1 MGGLRT
7 VTVLEHEVIPVFE
20 GGHMPDVSAEIAPW
34 LSEPEAQALLRLN
47 DLRRGFCQRLSGGI
61 KLAQHCGIV
70 RLPTCVVEV
79 LPKVGMADAR
89 TTDELERSRG
99 ALLAMLHSARQVAIT
114 KVGTAP
120 QQAVRAPLLD
130 IFIEAF
136 LHCALDQAR
145 RGLISRYVA
154 HADDLPVIKGRFQ
167 AHGHVRRNLARP
179 HLLHCEYDEF
189 TADNAYNR
197 AVRATLDACRTWVI
211 NGNTQRLWFETHARY
226 ASISS
231 VRMSAKDVAS
241 LPRDRTTQ
249 RYVPLLTWCEWILA
263 MASPAMS
270 AGATQAPGLLFDM
283 NKLFEA
289 HVAKREEDAAGTD
302 RIVHKQG
309 PPLHLAARG
318 ATGVFLLKPDI
329 TVWKVDQNGAASGI
343 DRVVDAKWKRLKPA
357 LPDYGVDEA
366 DVYQLLAYA
375 MRYGCSALE
384 LVYPMPDGLET
395 QLPPPAFKILTAG
408 GDQNTE
414 IVVTV
419 KLIPLWTRD
428 MSNPSMQDPRLA
440 EAETEFAST

>member
-1 MGGLRT
+1 MAGLRT

-20 GGHMPDVSAEIAPW
+20 EAHVPDVLAEVTPW
-34 LSEPEAQALLRLN
+34 LSEAEAEALLRLN
-47 DLRRGFCQRLSGGI
+47 DLRRGFCQRLSGGV

-89 TTDELERSRG
+89 TNGELDRSRG

-130 IFIEAF
+130 VFIEAF
-136 LHCALDQAR
+136 LYCALDQAR

-167 AHGHVRRNLARP
+167 ARHVRRNLARP

-197 AVRATLDACRTWVI
+197 AVRATLDACRTWI
-211 NGNTQRLWFETHARY
+211 FDGNTQRLWFETHARY

-231 VRMSAKDVAS
+231 VRMLAKDVAS
-241 LPRDRTTQ
+241 LSRDRTTH
-249 RYVPLLTWCEWILA
+249 RYDPLLKWCEWILA
-263 MASPAMS
+263 IASPAIS
-270 AGATQAPGLLFDM
+270 AGVTNAPGLLFDM

-289 HVAKREEDAAGTD
+289 HVIKLEHKDAGAD
-302 RIVHKQG
+302 RVVHSQG
-309 PPLHLAARG
+309 PPLHLATRCSKD
-318 ATGVFLLKPDI
+318 VFLLKPDI
-329 TVWKVDQNGAASGI
+329 TVWKTDEKSGTVSI
-343 DRVVDAKWKRLKPA
+343 ERVVDAKWKRLNPSA
-357 LPDYGVDEA
+357 PDYGVDEA

-375 MRYGCSALE
+375 MRYGCKVLE
-384 LVYPMPDGLET
+384 LAYPTPESAEGQTEY
-395 QLPPPAFKILTAG
+395 PSFRILTYSAEP
-408 GDQNTE
+408 QE
-414 IVVTV
+414 PLVITV
-419 KLIPLWTRD
+419 KLVSL
-428 MSNPSMQDPRLA
+428 N
-440 EAETEFAST
+440 F

>member
-20 GGHMPDVSAEIAPW
+20 GGHVPDVSPEVTPW
-34 LSEPEAQALLRLN
+34 LSEAEAQALLRLN

-89 TTDELERSRG
+89 TTDELEQSRG

-145 RGLISRYVA
+145 KGLISRYVA
-154 HADDLPVIKGRFQ
+154 HADDLPVIKGRFE

-197 AVRATLDACRTWVI
+197 AVRATLDTCRAWCI

-241 LPRDRTTQ
+241 LPRDRTTH
-249 RYVPLLTWCEWILA
+249 RYAPLLTWCEWILV

-289 HVAKREEDAAGTD
+289 HVAKCEEDAAGPD
-302 RIVHKQG
+302 QIVQKQG
-309 PPLHLAARG
+309 PPLHLAVRG
-318 ATGVFLLKPDI
+318 EKNVFMLKPDI
-329 TVWKVDQNGAASGI
+329 TVWKVDQNGATSDI
-343 DRVVDAKWKRLKPA
+343 DRVVDAKWKRLNPA
-357 LPDYGVDEA
+357 VPDYGVDEA

-375 MRYGCSALE
+375 IRYRCTTLE
-384 LVYPMPDGLET
+384 LVYPMPSSMDA
-395 QLPPPAFKILTAG
+395 QLPLPSFKILNAVDG
-408 GDQNTE
+408 HNNE

-419 KLIPLWTRD
+419 KLISLWKRG
-428 MSNPSMQDPRLA
+428 MSSRLMQDQRLTKA
-440 EAETEFAST
+440 EIASA

>member
-7 VTVLEHEVIPVFE
+7 VSVLEHEVLPVFE
-20 GGHMPDVSAEIAPW
+20 GVHVPDVSAEVAPW
-34 LSEPEAQALLRLN
+34 LSEAEAEALLRLN

-114 KVGTAP
+114 KVGTVP

-130 IFIEAF
+130 TFIEAF

-145 RGLISRYVA
+145 RGLISRYMP

-167 AHGHVRRNLARP
+167 AHGHVRRNIARP

-197 AVRATLDACRTWVI
+197 AVRATLDACRSWII

-241 LPRDRTTQ
+241 LPRDRTTH
-249 RYVPLLTWCEWILA
+249 RYDPLLTWCEWILA

-270 AGATQAPGLLFDM
+270 AGAMQAPGLLFDM

-289 HVAKREEDAAGTD
+289 HVAKREEDAAGPD
-302 RIVHKQG
+302 QIVHKQG
-309 PPLHLAARG
+309 PPLHLATRG
-318 ATGVFLLKPDI
+318 ATNVLLLKPDI
-329 TVWKVDQNGAASGI
+329 TVWRVNQNGTASGI
-343 DRVVDAKWKRLKPA
+343 ERVVDAKWKRLN
-357 LPDYGVDEA
+357 PDAPDCGVDGA

-375 MRYGCSALE
+375 MRYGCKALE
-384 LVYPMPDGLET
+384 LSYPMPDGMDGR
-395 QLPPPAFKILTAG
+395 QAPPTFELATAG
-408 GDQNTE
+408 QSTQE
-414 IVVTV
+414 KIVVTV
-419 KLIPLWTRD
+419 KLVPLWAR
-428 MSNPSMQDPRLA
+428 SA
-440 EAETEFAST
+440 

>member
-20 GGHMPDVSAEIAPW
+20 WGHVPDVSEDVAPW
-34 LSEPEAQALLRLN
+34 LSETEAQAVLRLN

-120 QQAVRAPLLD
+120 QHAVHATLLD

-145 RGLISRYVA
+145 KGLISRYVA
-154 HADDLPVIKGRFQ
+154 HADDLPVVKGRFQ

-231 VRMSAKDVAS
+231 VRMSAKEVTS
-241 LPRDRTTQ
+241 LPRDRTTH
-249 RYVPLLTWCEWILA
+249 RYDPLLNWCEWILA

-289 HVAKREEDAAGTD
+289 HVAKREEDAAGPD

-309 PPLHLAARG
+309 PPLPLAARG
-318 ATGVFLLKPDI
+318 TTDVFLLKPDI
-329 TVWKVDQNGAASGI
+329 TVWKVDENGAASGI
-343 DRVVDAKWKRLKPA
+343 DRVVDAKWKRLNPA
-357 LPDYGVDEA
+357 LPGYGVDEA

-375 MRYGCSALE
+375 MRYGCKTLE
-384 LVYPMPDGLET
+384 LAYPMSDGMAALI
-395 QLPPPAFKILTAG
+395 PPPAFRILTAG
-408 GDQNTE
+408 GGPKNE

-419 KLIPLWTRD
+419 KLVPLWAGE
-428 MSNPSMQDPRLA
+428 MSTPSMQELRL
-440 EAETEFAST
+440 TEGEVASA

>member
-20 GGHMPDVSAEIAPW
+20 GGHLPGISEKAPQW
-34 LSEPEAQALLRLN
+34 LSEAEAQALIRLN
-47 DLRRGFCQRLSGGI
+47 DLRPGFCQRLSGGI

-70 RLPTCVVEV
+70 RLQTCVVEV

-89 TTDELERSRG
+89 ATDALERSRG
-99 ALLAMLHSARQVAIT
+99 ALLAMLHSTRQVAIT

-154 HADDLPVIKGRFQ
+154 HADDLPVIKGRFH
-167 AHGHVRRNLARP
+167 AHGHARRNLARP

-211 NGNTQRLWFETHARY
+211 SGSTQRLWFETHARY
-226 ASISS
+226 ANISLA
-231 VRMSAKDVAS
+231 RMSARDVAS
-241 LPRDRTTQ
+241 LPRDRTTH
-249 RYVPLLTWCEWILA
+249 RYDNLLTWCELILA

-270 AGATQAPGLLFDM
+270 AGTTQAPGLLFDM

-289 HVAKREEDAAGTD
+289 HVAKREEDTAGPD
-302 RIVHKQG
+302 RIVQKQG
-309 PPLHLAARG
+309 PPLHLAVRG
-318 ATGVFLLKPDI
+318 FTNVFLLKPDI
-329 TVWKVDQNGAASGI
+329 TVWRSNQNGANLSI
-343 DRVVDAKWKRLKPA
+343 ERVVDAKWKLLNPA
-357 LPDYGVDEA
+357 IPDFGVNEA
-366 DVYQLLAYA
+366 DVYQLLAYVT
-375 MRYGCSALE
+375 RYGCKTLE
-384 LVYPMPDGLET
+384 LAYPMLDGIVEKN
-395 QLPPPAFKILTAG
+395 LPTFELLTEG
-408 GDQNTE
+408 QPTNEKT
-414 IVVTV
+414 VVTV
-419 KLIPLWTRD
+419 KLIPLWNTD
-428 MSNPSMQDPRLA
+428 LHN
-440 EAETEFAST
+440 